1 MIHRFI
7 ARFITCKRPSNSKR
21 LKTITDCFFSQIQ
34 RLPNALLCALV
45 LVHTPT
51 IHAEGEEGAVN
62 NKPQYVHL
70 QPAFVLNYGEPKGR
84 LKYLRTEVALRV
96 LGDINA
102 EKVNRHTPY
111 LRNQLVFLLSQ
122 QTAKIINNSQGREE
136 LRKKALEEV
145 RAAMVFLEEAPLVED
160 LYFQNFV
167 VQN

>member
-1 MIHRFI
+1 MIRSSIMRF
-7 ARFITCKRPSNSKR
+7 FTTTLGCLFTQS
-21 LKTITDCFFSQIQ
+21 Q
-34 RLPNALLCALV
+34 RLVQAFLFTVPLCYTSV
-45 LVHTPT
+45 
-51 IHAEGEEGAVN
+51 IYAEGEEGAVN
-62 NKPQYVHL
+62 KKPQYVHL

-102 EKVNRHTPY
+102 EKVNRHIPY

-122 QTAKIINNSQGREE
+122 QTSKIINNSQGREE
-136 LRKKALEEV
+136 LRKQALEEV